1 METRELVLLSCSEE
15 FSALVEACRR
25 MPVPQMRIGSFV
37 MLCFDCGT
45 LLPRGRVERAG
56 GTERCRVHIFD
67 WDARSLT
74 LRVRTRSS
82 GKAAKT
88 TGHSTGLLLLRGCR
102 AAARLLQSLRGQ
114 ILTEEA
120 QPSLHTPGQGPLPGR
135 QLIGTRIVV
144 FRRKLVPTGMG
155 SHTSGAR
162 RKIAASSV
170 GSMGALAA
178 AHSLK
183 YDTMLGTPQA
193 DAGAGCGVRQVR
205 PWWLHLATLHARL
218 PAASS
223 RKAKLGIGPAVAGLI
238 DTAVLVTFGYP
249 FRLSLRFRSAL
260 VLLLPGFRRS
270 YAGLFS
276 FGTMAKVSSAVTGS
290 VATVVL
296 STFA

>member
-1 METRELVLLSCSEE
+1 MRPASRRPRESGSRDSICSAGGIPVPFPPSRPPRDQRFHLRHVCRHADVLPLRAIWPGSVAAGTLSKVETRELVLLSCSEE

-120 QPSLHTPGQGPLPGR
+120 QPSPHTLGQGPLPGR
-135 QLIGTRIVV
+135 QVIGTRIVHIW
-144 FRRKLVPTGMG
+144 RKLVPTGMG
-155 SHTSGAR
+155 SHTS
-162 RKIAASSV
+162 KSV
-170 GSMGALAA
+170 
-178 AHSLK
+178 
-183 YDTMLGTPQA
+183 
-193 DAGAGCGVRQVR
+193 VRSR
-205 PWWLHLATLHARL
+205 
-218 PAASS
+218 PAAW
-223 RKAKLGIGPAVAGLI
+223 
-238 DTAVLVTFGYP
+238 
-249 FRLSLRFRSAL
+249 
-260 VLLLPGFRRS
+260 
-270 YAGLFS
+270 
-276 FGTMAKVSSAVTGS
+276 VSWVPWRPRIR
-290 VATVVL
+290 
-296 STFA
+296 